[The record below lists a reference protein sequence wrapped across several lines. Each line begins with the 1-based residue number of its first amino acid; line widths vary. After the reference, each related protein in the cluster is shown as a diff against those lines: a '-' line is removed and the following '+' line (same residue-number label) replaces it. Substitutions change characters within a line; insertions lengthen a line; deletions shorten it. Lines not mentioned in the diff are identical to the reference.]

1 MKKFKIVMGVSA
13 IVIVVAMVLLLMS
26 GREEAQMPE
35 FKTAAVQRGQIL
47 AVVTSTGTVNPLN
60 TVKVGS
66 QISGNIIE
74 LLVDYNSPVD
84 KDQVIAR
91 IDDAVYRAQLD
102 QAKAQL
108 LLARTQLLEKQKDI
122 LAAHAKVDSAT
133 AQLDSARA
141 SLREIKLQ
149 YERIAKLRESKTVAQ
164 SAFDEILA
172 KRDNARGTV
181 EIARANILTAQAQ
194 LQRVQAQEKGARA
207 LIDERQAALTLA
219 EVRLNYCT
227 IQSPINGT
235 VIERA
240 VDVGQTVA
248 ASLQSP
254 VLFTIA
260 EDLKNMQL
268 EVDVSEADIGQIEAL
283 QDVEFTVDAY
293 TDKKF
298 QAKVRQVRNS
308 PTNIQNVVTYK
319 VVADVDNEDGHLRP
333 GMTANVSLIVAQKDD
348 VLKVPNAALR
358 FRPPGQVKE
367 AKPAPR
373 SIKERPIY
381 VNTVKK
387 VELNQKQA
395 DEFEIMIE
403 AAGGKLKTMLQQAQS
418 DEDKKLAFRSF
429 YTQVFTRLSA
439 ILTQDQRL
447 KLQALIQEFRA
458 ASSDRGKSR
467 PAQVY
472 TVDQDGIPKVMKIRI
487 GVSNDTETEVLEG
500 VLQDGDGV
508 IVGLSSL
515 TGMSGSKES
524 TNPLMRILTGRRR

>member
-1 MKKFKIVMGVSA
+1 MKKVKIWIWLTA
-13 IVIVVAMVLLLMS
+13 IVIVPAVILFSMS
-26 GREEAQMPE
+26 RREQAEVPE
-35 FKTAAVQRGQIL
+35 FKTAVLQRGKIL
-47 AVVTSTGTVNPLN
+47 AVVTSTGTVDPLN

-74 LLVDYNSPVD
+74 LLVDYNSLVN
-84 KDQVIAR
+84 KDQVIAH
-91 IDDAVYRAQLD
+91 IDDAVYHAQLD

-108 LLARTQLLEKQKDI
+108 ALARAQLLEKQKDI
-122 LAAHAKVDSAT
+122 LAAQATVDGAT
-133 AQLDSARA
+133 AKLDSARA
-141 SLREIKLQ
+141 SLRETKLQ
-149 YERIAKLRESKTVAQ
+149 YERIAKLRETKTVAQ

-172 KRDNARGTV
+172 KRDNARGAV
-181 EIARANILTAQAQ
+181 EIARASVQTAKAQ

-227 IQSPINGT
+227 IRSPINGT

-254 VLFTIA
+254 VLFIIA

-293 TDKKF
+293 VDKKF
-298 QAKVRQVRNS
+298 RAKVRQVRNS

-319 VVADVDNEDGHLRP
+319 VIADVDNEDGLLRP

-358 FRPPGQVKE
+358 FRPPGQVKD

-373 SIKERPIY
+373 SIKERPLY

-387 VELNQKQA
+387 VELNEKQA
-395 DEFEIMIE
+395 DEFEFMIE
-403 AAGGKLKTMLQQAQS
+403 VAGEKLKTMLQQAQG
-418 DEDKKLAFRSF
+418 DEDKKLAIRFF
-429 YTQVFTRLSA
+429 YTQIFTRLSA
-439 ILTQDQRL
+439 ILTQAQRI

-458 ASSDRGKSR
+458 ARNDRNKSR
-467 PAQVY
+467 AAQVY
-472 TVDQDGIPKVMKIRI
+472 VLDQDGIHKMVKIRI
-487 GVSNDTETEVLEG
+487 GVSNDADTEVLEG
-500 VLQDGDGV
+500 ILSDGDDV

-515 TGMSGSKES
+515 SGMPGSKES
-524 TNPLMRILTGRRR
+524 TNPLMRIFSGRRR

>member
-1 MKKFKIVMGVSA
+1 MKKIKTALWVSA
-13 IVIVVAMVLLLMS
+13 IVSLVAIVLILVLK
-26 GREEAQMPE
+26 REKEVIPD
-35 FKTAAVQRGQIL
+35 FKTAVVQRGQIL

-74 LLVDYNSPVD
+74 LLVDYNSPVN

-108 LLARTQLLEKQKDI
+108 SLARSQLLEKQKDI
-122 LAAHAKVDSAT
+122 LAAQANVDSAA
-133 AQLDSARA
+133 AQLDSAQA
-141 SLREIKLQ
+141 SLRETKLQ
-149 YERIAKLRESKTVAQ
+149 YERIAKLRETKTVAQ
-164 SAFDEILA
+164 SAFDEIQA
-172 KRDNARGTV
+172 KRDNARSAVEVAKATV
-181 EIARANILTAQAQ
+181 QTANAQ

-207 LIDERQAALTLA
+207 LIDERRAALTLA

-227 IQSPINGT
+227 IRSPINGT

-268 EVDVSEADIGQIEAL
+268 EVDVSEADIGRIEAL
-283 QDVEFTVDAY
+283 QDVEFAVDAY

-319 VVADVDNEDGHLRP
+319 VVADVDNEDGLLRP
-333 GMTANVSLIVAQKDD
+333 GMTANVSLIVAQKDEI
-348 VLKVPNAALR
+348 LKVPNAALR
-358 FRPPGQVKE
+358 FRPPGQVQE

-387 VELNQKQA
+387 LDLNEQQA
-395 DEFEIMIE
+395 GEFETMIE
-403 AAGGKLKTMLQQAQS
+403 VAGAKLKTMLQQAES
-418 DEDKKLAFRSF
+418 DEDKVLAFRTF

-439 ILTQDQRL
+439 ILTQPQQA
-447 KLQALIQEFRA
+447 KLQALIQELRA
-458 ASSDRGKSR
+458 ARNGRNKSR

-472 TVDQDGIPKVMKIRI
+472 VLDPDGVPEMVKIRI

-500 VLQDGDGV
+500 VLKDGDGV

-515 TGMSGSKES
+515 SGMPGSKES